1 MNKPLLTFI
10 LILFFYSPYSQDKR
24 IEAVKTSN
32 SIKIDGDINDAAWK
46 EIAPVTDFTTSI
58 PVFGKKPQQITQV
71 KITYDNS
78 AVYILAYMH
87 NDPANVRRQLTAR
100 DNIYLQDV
108 DVFSVGLD
116 TYDDKQNGFLFRIT
130 AAGVQG
136 DARISGSTDD
146 TWDAVWES
154 KVSIKKD
161 GWVAEIK
168 IPFSAIRF
176 SKAPIQTWGV
186 QFTSFSRKINE
197 VSTWSPDDPAIS
209 GTINKW
215 GEWNGLQ
222 NITPPLRLSFLPY
235 LSGGVKVSPVSNSK
249 ITEYLKSGGMDV
261 KYGIN
266 ESFTLDATL
275 IPDFAQVQS
284 DNIVLNL
291 SPFDIKFTDYRPFFT
306 EGTELFDKAGIFYS
320 RRIGAAPSGSYGILQ
335 LATASPNYTIIKN
348 PGITRLYNATKFS
361 GRTKHNLGIGILN
374 SLTVPMHAEVR
385 DNVKDSVW
393 RMLTEPLTNYN
404 IIVLDQALKNRS
416 SVTFTNTNVLRKGNS
431 RNANV
436 AALDVSL
443 YDKKNLH
450 QFFIDGLY
458 SSVWG
463 REGKYDG
470 YKSDIRFRKV
480 SGKLQYNINAAV
492 ISDTYD
498 PNDLGFLRNNN
509 QFNFGTTLSYV
520 IFKPTTHFLNQ
531 RYDVGFINLYLY
543 NPFKWQNFVT
553 NSRAFFLLKNFWD
566 ITATFQMQPFWS
578 NDYFELRTQGKFLK
592 RAPVYYLDV
601 TGSTDSRKKLYVS
614 YDFGYAE
621 TPIPKDPFYSG
632 TLGFR
637 YRFSDKFQV
646 NTEVHAETDNTNW
659 GYVYND
665 LVTGQPVVGTR
676 KIRTDYSVLG
686 ATYNFN
692 PLMNLTVRM
701 RHYWSMVDYSK
712 FYDIMDNGYWKE
724 RAFESGH
731 NQNFNTF
738 NLDMFYTWNFLLGSR
753 IILSWKNAL
762 GADVDIDGIVNKSYT
777 KNFTRVF
784 HNPHSNELSLK
795 IIYYVDYLN
804 LKKKNFNSK
813 DSFRHKPATG
823 NML

>member
-1 MNKPLLTFI
+1 MKLLPTFI
-10 LILFFYSPYSQDKR
+10 LSLFFYVSHAQVRR
-24 IEAVKTSN
+24 IEAAKTGN
-32 SIKIDGDINDAAWK
+32 SIKIDGDINDPAWK
-46 EIAPVTDFTTSI
+46 EIIPVTDFITST
-58 PVFGKKPQQITQV
+58 PVYGDKPQQTTFV
-71 KITYDNS
+71 KITYDNT

-87 NDPANVRRQLTAR
+87 TAPANVRKQLTAR
-100 DNIYLQDV
+100 DDLDLQDV

-116 TYDDKQNGFLFRIT
+116 TYNDKQNGFLFQVT

-136 DARISGSTDD
+136 DARISAVVDK

-154 KVSIKKD
+154 KVSMKND

-176 SKAPIQTWGV
+176 SKTPFQTWGV
-186 QFTSFSRKINE
+186 QFTSFSRKTNE
-197 VSTWSPDDPAIS
+197 TSTWSPDDPAIN

-222 NITPPLRLSFLPY
+222 NILPPLRLSFLPY
-235 LSGGVKVSPVSNSK
+235 LSGGIRVSPVGTSK

-306 EGTELFDKAGIFYS
+306 EGTELFNKAGIFYS
-320 RRIGAAPSGSYGILQ
+320 RRIGNTPSGSYGVLQ
-335 LATASPNYTIIKN
+335 LATVAPNYTIIKN

-374 SLTVPMHAEVR
+374 SLTVPMYAKIR
-385 DNVKDSVW
+385 DDSKDSTL
-393 RMLTEPLTNYN
+393 RILTEPLTNYN

-416 SVTFTNTNVLRKGNS
+416 SITFTNTNVLRKSNS

-436 AALDVSL
+436 AALDISL

-458 SSVWG
+458 SDIWG
-463 REGKYDG
+463 TQGRYDG
-470 YKSDIRFRKV
+470 YKSDIRFRRV
-480 SGKLQYNINAAV
+480 SGKFQYNINAAV

-531 RYDVGFINLYLY
+531 RYDIGFINLYLY

-566 ITATFQMQPFWS
+566 ITATFQMQPYWS
-578 NDYFELRTQGKFLK
+578 NDFFELRTQGKFLK
-592 RAPVYYLDV
+592 RAPVYYLDL
-601 TGSTDSRKKLYVS
+601 TGSTDSRKKLFVN
-614 YDFGYAE
+614 YDFGFSE
-621 TPIPKDPFYSG
+621 SPLPKDPYYSG
-632 TLGFR
+632 ILGFR
-637 YRFSDKFQV
+637 YRFSDKFQM
-646 NTEVHAETDNTNW
+646 NTELHAEIDNGNW
-659 GYVYND
+659 GYAYRD
-665 LVTGQPVVGTR
+665 ISTGQPVVGTR
-676 KIRTDYSVLG
+676 KIRTNYSILG

-701 RHYWSMVDYSK
+701 RHYWSRVNYSN
-712 FYDIMDNGYWKE
+712 FYDIMNNGYWTD
-724 RAFESGH
+724 RAYEGGH
-731 NQNFNTF
+731 DQNFNTF
-738 NLDMFYTWNFLLGSR
+738 NFDMFYTWNFLLGSR

-762 GADVDIDGIVNKSYT
+762 GADVDIDGMVNRTYA
-777 KNFTRVF
+777 KNFTTVF
-784 HNPHSNELSLK
+784 HNPHSNELTLK
-795 IIYYVDYLN
+795 IIYYVDYLRR
-804 LKKKNFNSK
+804 S
-813 DSFRHKPATG
+813 R
-823 NML
+823 

>member
-1 MNKPLLTFI
+1 MKLLPTFI
-10 LILFFYSPYSQDKR
+10 LLLFFCVSHAQVRR
-24 IEAVKTSN
+24 IEAAKTGN
-32 SIKIDGDINDAAWK
+32 SIKIDGDTNDPAWK
-46 EIAPVTDFTTSI
+46 EIIPVTDFITST
-58 PVFGKKPQQITQV
+58 PVYGDRPQQATFV
-71 KITYDNS
+71 KITYDNT

-87 NDPANVRRQLTAR
+87 TAPANVRKQLTAR
-100 DNIYLQDV
+100 DDLDFQDV
-108 DVFSVGLD
+108 DVFSLGLD
-116 TYDDKQNGFLFRIT
+116 TYNDKQNGFLFQVT

-136 DARISGSTDD
+136 DARISAVVDK

-154 KVSIKKD
+154 KVSMKND

-176 SKAPIQTWGV
+176 SKTPFQTWGV
-186 QFTSFSRKINE
+186 QFTSFSRKTNE
-197 VSTWSPDDPAIS
+197 TSTWSPDDPAIN

-222 NITPPLRLSFLPY
+222 NILPPLRLSFLPY
-235 LSGGVKVSPVSNSK
+235 LSGGIRVSPVGTSK

-306 EGTELFDKAGIFYS
+306 EGTELFNKGGIFYS
-320 RRIGAAPSGSYGILQ
+320 RRIGNEPSGAYGVLQ
-335 LATASPNYTIIKN
+335 LATASPDYTIIKN

-361 GRTKHNLGIGILN
+361 GRTKNNLGIGILN
-374 SLTVPMHAEVR
+374 SLTVPMYAEIR
-385 DNVKDSVW
+385 DNSKDSTYRV
-393 RMLTEPLTNYN
+393 LTEPLTNYN

-416 SVTFTNTNVLRKGNS
+416 SITFTNTNVLRKGNS

-436 AALDVSL
+436 AALDISL

-458 SSVWG
+458 SNIWG
-463 REGKYDG
+463 NEGKYAG

-480 SGKLQYNINAAV
+480 SGKFQYNINAAV

-509 QFNFGTTLSYV
+509 QFNFGTTFSYV
-520 IFKPTTHFLNQ
+520 TFKPSTHFLNH
-531 RYDVGFINLYLY
+531 RYDIGFINLYLY

-553 NSRAFFLLKNFWD
+553 NSSASFLLKNFWD
-566 ITATFQMQPFWS
+566 VTATFQMQPYWS

-601 TGSTDSRKKLYVS
+601 NGSTDSRKKLFVN

-621 TPIPKDPFYSG
+621 TPLPKDPYYSG
-632 TLGFR
+632 TVGFR
-637 YRFSDKFQV
+637 YRFSDKFQM
-646 NTEVHAETDNTNW
+646 NTEVHAETDNGNW
-659 GYVYND
+659 GYAYRD
-665 LVTGQPVVGTR
+665 ISTGQPVVGTR
-676 KIRTDYSVLG
+676 KIRTNYSILG

-701 RHYWSMVDYSK
+701 RHYWSRVNYSN
-712 FYDIMDNGYWKE
+712 FYDIMNNGYWTD
-724 RAFESGH
+724 RAYEGGH
-731 NQNFNTF
+731 DQNFNTF

-762 GADVDIDGIVNKSYT
+762 GADVNIDGMVNRTYT
-777 KNFTRVF
+777 KNFTTVF
-784 HNPHSNELSLK
+784 HNPHSNELTLK
-795 IIYYVDYLN
+795 IIYYVDYLRR
-804 LKKKNFNSK
+804 S
-813 DSFRHKPATG
+813 R
-823 NML
+823 